1 MINFI
6 TNLSRKTKLTNPKRE
21 FIIVIK
27 NKIKEDE
34 LVKTLETN
42 DWMILNSIIYKIYTT
57 EDVTVMRTALLEQ
70 LKMIMDFD
78 SADFYLAAADDSGRL
93 VDQVTYN
100 CDEDGSSKYSELDYS
115 RGIMYSG
122 KSMVYRE
129 TDIIS
134 DENYSLQIILGYNK
148 EFLGV
153 ITLYRTIGK
162 DNFAYDDV
170 FVMDMMKDHLAYRLY
185 QDRYGNDG
193 QGRKMSVIEMG
204 ERYDLTR
211 RESTVL
217 AALVDGEENQKVCD
231 ELSISINTLKKHI
244 LNIYRKTGVRNR
256 VQLFRMVK

>member
-78 SADFYLAAADDSGRL
+78 SADFYLAAADGSGRL

-100 CDEDGSSKYSELDYS
+100 CDEDARPNTVNL
-115 RGIMYSG
+115 
-122 KSMVYRE
+122 
-129 TDIIS
+129 
-134 DENYSLQIILGYNK
+134 
-148 EFLGV
+148 
-153 ITLYRTIGK
+153 IT
-162 DNFAYDDV
+162 A
-170 FVMDMMKDHLAYRLY
+170 
-185 QDRYGNDG
+185 
-193 QGRKMSVIEMG
+193 
-204 ERYDLTR
+204 
-211 RESTVL
+211 
-217 AALVDGEENQKVCD
+217 AALCIVARVWFTVKQILYLMRNVCRRNITEKSTNQTAGTIHC
-231 ELSISINTLKKHI
+231 
-244 LNIYRKTGVRNR
+244 R
-256 VQLFRMVK
+256 

>member
-1 MINFI
+1 M
-6 TNLSRKTKLTNPKRE
+6 R
-21 FIIVIK
+21 
-27 NKIKEDE
+27 
-34 LVKTLETN
+34 TLETN

-57 EDVTVMRTALLEQ
+57 EDLTIMRETLLEQ
-70 LKMIMDFD
+70 LKMIIDFD
-78 SADFYLAAADDSGRL
+78 SADFYLAPPDGSHEL
-93 VDQVTYN
+93 VSQVTYN

-134 DENYSLQIILGYNK
+134 DEKRVETEYYRKVYRPNNWHYSLQIILGYNK

-185 QDRYGNDG
+185 QDRSSNGSQAN
-193 QGRKMSVIEMG
+193 KLSVSEISDK
-204 ERYDLTR
+204 YDLTK
-211 RESTVL
+211 RERMVL
-217 AALVDGEENQKVCD
+217 GELINGNDNSKICD
-231 ELSISINTLKKHI
+231 ELSISVNTLKKHI
-244 LNIYRKTGVRNR
+244 LNIYRKIGVKNR
-256 VQLFRMVK
+256 VQLFKMVK

>member
-1 MINFI
+1 M
-6 TNLSRKTKLTNPKRE
+6 
-21 FIIVIK
+21 
-27 NKIKEDE
+27 
-34 LVKTLETN
+34 KTLETN

-57 EDVTVMRTALLEQ
+57 EDLTAMRTALLEQ

-78 SADFYLAAADDSGRL
+78 SADFYLASTGGDREL
-93 VDQVTYN
+93 VNQVTYN

-134 DENYSLQIILGYNK
+134 DEKRVETEYYKKVYRPNSWHYSLQIILGYNK

-185 QDRYGNDG
+185 QDKYRSDS
-193 QGRKMSVIEMG
+193 QAHKLSVNEIAEK
-204 ERYDLTR
+204 YDLTK
-211 RESTVL
+211 REGMVL
-217 AALVDGEENQKVCD
+217 GELVNGNDNQKICD

-244 LNIYRKTGVRNR
+244 LNIYRKIGVKNR
-256 VQLFRMVK
+256 VQLFKMVK